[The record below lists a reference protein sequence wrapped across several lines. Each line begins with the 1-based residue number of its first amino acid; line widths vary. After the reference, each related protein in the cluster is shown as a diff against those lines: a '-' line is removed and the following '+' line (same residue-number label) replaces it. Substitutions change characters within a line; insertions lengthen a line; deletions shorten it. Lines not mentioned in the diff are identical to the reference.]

1 MPKILIVEDDS
12 ILQSAYDTVLTM
24 EGYETRTA
32 PDGIEGLRLAQE
44 DEPDVIL
51 LDMLMPNLNG
61 LEFLRA
67 YDAKNKHPHCKIIVF
82 SNMSVPSDVKDAMQ
96 LGATKYLTKSS
107 FTPKEMVSIIKEV
120 IGTGGSAGAPN
131 A

>member
-1 MPKILIVEDDS
+1 MGMKILIIEDDA
-12 ILQSAYDTVLTM
+12 ILQGAYDTVLTM
-24 EGYETRTA
+24 EGYETKTA
-32 PDGIEGLRLAQE
+32 PDGIEGLRVAE
-44 DEPDVIL
+44 EMEPDVIL

-67 YDAKNKHPHCKIIVF
+67 YEPKVKHPNTKIIVF

-96 LGATKYLTKSS
+96 LGASKYLTKSS
-107 FTPKEMVSIIKEV
+107 FTPKEMVGIIKE
-120 IGTGGSAGAPN
+120 ISGAQ